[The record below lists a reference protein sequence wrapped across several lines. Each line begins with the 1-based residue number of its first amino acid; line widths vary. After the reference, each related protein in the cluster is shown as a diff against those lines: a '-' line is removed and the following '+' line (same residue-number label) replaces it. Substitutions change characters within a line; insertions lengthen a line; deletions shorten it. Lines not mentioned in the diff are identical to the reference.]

1 MMVGK
6 DVSDISVKV
15 PEDAYDTGKH
25 VPTFSAYLTAI
36 VRDSTGR
43 VIRVHR
49 QRSHSPT
56 ANFMGLLLPV
66 NWYMSTGQAFT
77 ITNATGGTYNYQPS
91 LDGTTPGTIP
101 GISYPNNA
109 TTYPNYLVMIQVGSG
124 TQSNPYNAHSLASPI
139 ANGSGA
145 GQLVYGTPSVS
156 NTVTVSGSSAYF
168 VIEQSF
174 SNQTSSTIDITEVGI
189 ITHLYF
195 VAAGNQSPTNF
206 GNTLVWYDTLSSAIS
221 VPAGG
226 YLTIAYTFT
235 VNP

>member
-25 VPTFSAYLTAI
+25 IPTFSAYLTAI

-43 VIRVHR
+43 VVRVHR

-56 ANFMGLLLPV
+56 ANFMGLFLPL
-66 NWYMSTGQAFT
+66 NWYITTGQAFT
-77 ITNATGGTYNYQPS
+77 ITNTSNNTYSHQPNLTS
-91 LDGTTPGTIP
+91 GAYC
-101 GISYPNNA
+101 ISYPNNA
-109 TTYPNYLVMIQVGSG
+109 NNHQTYLVMIQVGTG

-139 ANGSGA
+139 ANGSGT

-156 NTVTVSGSSAYF
+156 NTAAVSGNSAYF
-168 VIEQSF
+168 IIEQTF

-189 ITHLYF
+189 ITYVQTTPPNCNCWTTYGQL
-195 VAAGNQSPTNF
+195 
-206 GNTLVWYDTLSSAIS
+206 LVWYDALSSAIS

>member
-25 VPTFSAYLTAI
+25 IPTFSAYLTAI

-43 VIRVHR
+43 VIHVHR

-56 ANFMGLLLPV
+56 ANFMGLFLPL
-66 NWYMSTGQAFT
+66 NWYISTGQAFT
-77 ITNATGGTYNYQPS
+77 ITNATGGTNSYQPNLS
-91 LDGTTPGTIP
+91 GLVYC
-101 GISYPNNA
+101 ISYPNNVNNYQ
-109 TTYPNYLVMIQVGSG
+109 TYLVMIQVGSG
-124 TQSNPYNAHSLASPI
+124 TQSNAFNAHSLASPI
-139 ANGSGA
+139 ANGSGT
-145 GQLVYGTPSVS
+145 GQLVYGAPSVS
-156 NTVTVSGSSAYF
+156 NTATVSGSSAYF
-168 VIEQSF
+168 IIEQTF

-189 ITHLYF
+189 ITF
-195 VAAGNQSPTNF
+195 VQVTRPNCSCYTTYGQI
-206 GNTLVWYDTLSSAIS
+206 LVWYDTLSSAIS

-226 YLTIAYTFT
+226 SVTIAYTFT

>member
-15 PEDAYDTGKH
+15 PEDAHDTGKH
-25 VPTFSAYLTAI
+25 MPTFSAYLTAI

-56 ANFMGLLLPV
+56 ANFIGLLLPL
-66 NWYMSTGQAFT
+66 NWYISTGQAFT
-77 ITNATGGTYNYQPS
+77 LTNATGGTCSYQPN
-91 LDGTTPGTIP
+91 LNENAQC
-101 GISYPNNA
+101 ISYPNNR
-109 TTYPNYLVMIQVGSG
+109 TNYQNYLVMIQVGSG

-145 GQLVYGTPSVS
+145 GQLVYGTTSVS
-156 NTVTVSGSSAYF
+156 NTATVSGSSAYF
-168 VIEQSF
+168 VIEQTF
-174 SNQTSSTIDITEVGI
+174 SNQTSSTINITEVGI
-189 ITHLYF
+189 ITE
-195 VAAGNQSPTNF
+195 VQIISVGDGGPTNC
-206 GNTLVWYDTLSSAIS
+206 GQLLVWYDTLSSAIS
-221 VPAGG
+221 VPAG
-226 YLTIAYTFT
+226 YNVTIAYTFT

>member
-43 VIRVHR
+43 IVRVLR

-56 ANFMGLLLPV
+56 INFMALFLPL
-66 NWYMSTGQAFT
+66 NWYLATDLLF
-77 ITNATGGTYNYQPS
+77 ILTNTAGGTCYFQPLLVGTNYS
-91 LDGTTPGTIP
+91 LPYPT
-101 GISYPNNA
+101 SYTNKQ
-109 TTYPNYLVMIQVGSG
+109 TYLVMIQVGSG
-124 TQSNPYNAHSLASPI
+124 TQSSPYNAYSLASPI
-139 ANGSGA
+139 ANGSGT

-156 NTVTVSGSSAYF
+156 TTATVSGSSAYF
-168 VIEQSF
+168 VIEQTF
-174 SNQTSSTIDITEVGI
+174 INQTSSTIDITEVGI
-189 ITHLYF
+189 ITEVQL
-195 VAAGNQSPTNF
+195 VQPSTNNSSNCGNL
-206 GNTLVWYDTLSSAIS
+206 LVWYDALSSAIS

-226 YLTIAYTFT
+226 SLTIAYTFT

>member
-1 MMVGK
+1 MLVGK
-6 DVSDISVKV
+6 DVSDISFKV

-25 VPTFSAYLTAI
+25 IPTFSTYLTAI

-43 VIRVHR
+43 VVRVHR

-56 ANFMGLLLPV
+56 ANFMGLFLPV
-66 NWYMSTGQAFT
+66 NWYITTCQAFT
-77 ITNATGGTYNYQPS
+77 LTTTSNSTKSYQSNLNGTAYC
-91 LDGTTPGTIP
+91 
-101 GISYPNNA
+101 ISYPNNKNNYQ
-109 TTYPNYLVMIQVGSG
+109 TYLVMIQVGSG
-124 TQSNPYNAHSLASPI
+124 TQSSPYNAHSLASPI

-156 NTVTVSGSSAYF
+156 NTATVSGSSAYF
-168 VIEQSF
+168 VIEQTF

-189 ITHLYF
+189 IIYVQTT
-195 VAAGNQSPTNF
+195 APGTNSYSTY
-206 GNTLVWYDTLSSAIS
+206 GQLLVWYDVLSSAIS

>member
-6 DVSDISVKV
+6 DISDISVKV

-25 VPTFSAYLTAI
+25 IPTFSAYLTAI

-43 VIRVHR
+43 VVRVHR

-56 ANFMGLLLPV
+56 ANFMGLLLPL
-66 NWYMSTGQAFT
+66 NWYISTGQTFT
-77 ITNATGGTYNYQPS
+77 LTNTSNSTCSYHPNFGKATYCLT
-91 LDGTTPGTIP
+91 
-101 GISYPNNA
+101 YPNNGF
-109 TTYPNYLVMIQVGSG
+109 NWQSYLVMIQVGSG
-124 TQSNPYNAHSLASPI
+124 TQSNPYNAYSLASPI
-139 ANGSGA
+139 ANGSGT

-156 NTVTVSGSSAYF
+156 NTAIVSGSSAYI
-168 VIEQSF
+168 VIEQTF

-189 ITHLYF
+189 IVNVQTTC
-195 VAAGNQSPTNF
+195 TNCQ
-206 GNTLVWYDTLSSAIS
+206 GSTNCGQLLVWYDALSSAIS